1 LRNAAFSALDMSNI
15 KVPNVLQIAEGP
27 VTAERY
33 RLLVESVTDYAIY
46 MLDPQGTVIS
56 WNPGARRFKG
66 YEDHE
71 IIGQPFSRFYT
82 EEDRAAGLPER
93 ALGQAAETGR
103 FESEGWRVR
112 KDGTRF
118 WANAVIDA
126 IINPATGRVLGYA
139 KVTRDLTERR
149 QADEALR
156 RSEEKFRLLV
166 QGVTDYAIYM
176 LDADGIVTNW
186 NAGAQRIKGYA
197 PDEIIGRHFS
207 LFYTPEDREKGEPQ
221 RTLQAAIDNG
231 SAEKEGWRIRKNG
244 ETFWASVVIDPI
256 RDDAGEV
263 IGFAK
268 VTRDLTEQRKVQ
280 AELDAAREALFQA
293 QKIEALGQLT
303 GGVAHDFNNLLTAVL
318 GSLELVRRQ
327 IGDERQ
333 LNLID
338 NAIKGASRGISLT
351 QRMLSF
357 ARKQELA
364 LQPVAVDVLVAEMG
378 DLLQRSLGP
387 LIRIETDF
395 PADLATAA
403 ADSNQLEAAVLN
415 LAVNAR
421 DAMPEGGVLRVAA
434 KNESVGR
441 GHRSGLPDGDYI
453 RLSVADTGSGMD
465 AKTLAQA
472 TEPFFTTK
480 GVGKGTGLG
489 LSMVHGMAEQLGGRL
504 QLDSQV
510 GRGTTVE
517 IWLPVASATITAEPV
532 QLPVETKMETAMEPR
547 PLTVLAVDDDALVLM
562 NTTALLE
569 DLGHKVIEASSG
581 REALSV
587 LENNEID
594 LLITDHA
601 MPQMTGAQLITEVG
615 QRWPNV
621 PVILATGYADLPA
634 GAGAGVLRLNKP
646 FWQADLEKAVNAA
659 MARRTTAAAAA

>member
-1 LRNAAFSALDMSNI
+1 LCSAAFSAFDMSSI
-15 KVPNVLQIAEGP
+15 KVANVLQIAEGP

-71 IIGQPFSRFYT
+71 IIGQSFSRFYT

-93 ALGQAAETGR
+93 ALRMAAEEGR
-103 FESEGWRVR
+103 FEKEGWRVR

-118 WANAVIDA
+118 WAHVVIDP
-126 IINPATGRVLGYA
+126 ILNPATGRVLGYA

-156 RSEEKFRLLV
+156 RSEEKFRVLV

-186 NAGAQRIKGYA
+186 NLGAERIKGYA
-197 PDEIIGRHFS
+197 PDEIIGQHFS
-207 LFYTPEDREKGEPQ
+207 LFYTPEDRESGEPQ
-221 RTLQAAIDNG
+221 KALQAAIDNG
-231 SAEKEGWRIRKNG
+231 SLEKEGWRVRKNG
-244 ETFWASVVIDPI
+244 EIFWASVVIDPI
-256 RDDAGEV
+256 HDDAGEV

-268 VTRDLTEQRKVQ
+268 VTRDLTERRKVQ
-280 AELDAAREALFQA
+280 AELDAAREALFQS

-357 ARKQELA
+357 ARKQELE
-364 LQPVAVDVLVAEMG
+364 LQPVAVEVLVAEMG

-395 PADLATAA
+395 PADLAMAA
-403 ADSNQLEAAVLN
+403 ADPNQLETAVLN

-421 DAMPEGGVLRVAA
+421 DAMPEGGVLRIGAR
-434 KNESVGR
+434 NESIAR

-453 RLSVADTGSGMD
+453 RLSVADNGSGMD

-504 QLDSQV
+504 QLHSRPGD
-510 GRGTTVE
+510 GTTVE
-517 IWLPVASATITAEPV
+517 IWLPVAAAAAAAEPV
-532 QLPVETKMETAMEPR
+532 QLPVEVKTEVAEAPR

-569 DLGHKVIEASSG
+569 DLGHRVIEASSA
-581 REALSV
+581 REALAI
-587 LENNEID
+587 LQGDDEID

-601 MPQMTGAQLITEVG
+601 MPQMTGAQLITEVAA
-615 QRWPNV
+615 RWPEL

-634 GAGAGVLRLNKP
+634 GARAGVLRLNKP
-646 FWQADLEKAVNAA
+646 FWQADLEKTVVAA
-659 MARRTTAAAAA
+659 MARRASVAAA

>member
-1 LRNAAFSALDMSNI
+1 M
-15 KVPNVLQIAEGP
+15 
-27 VTAERY
+27 TAERY

-46 MLDPQGTVIS
+46 MLDPQGIVIS

-71 IIGQPFSRFYT
+71 IIGQSFSRFYT
-82 EEDRAAGLPER
+82 DEDRAAGLPER
-93 ALGQAAETGR
+93 ALRKAAEEGR
-103 FESEGWRVR
+103 FEKEGWRVR

-118 WANAVIDA
+118 WAHVVIDP
-126 IINPATGRVLGYA
+126 ILNPGTGHVLGYA

-149 QADEALR
+149 EAEQALR
-156 RSEEKFRLLV
+156 RSEERFRLLV

-176 LDADGIVTNW
+176 IDRGGVVTNW
-186 NAGAQRIKGYA
+186 NAGAQRIKGYL

-207 LFYTPEDREKGEPQ
+207 LFYPPEDRASGEPE
-221 RTLQAAIDNG
+221 RALQTAIETG
-231 SAEKEGWRIRKNG
+231 SFEKEGWRLRKNG
-244 ETFWASVVIDPI
+244 EAFWAHVVMDPI
-256 RDDAGEV
+256 RDDAGEI

-268 VTRDLTEQRKVQ
+268 ITRDLTDRRKVE

-303 GGVAHDFNNLLTAVL
+303 GGVAHDFNNLLTAVM

-327 IGDERQ
+327 ISDARQ
-333 LNLID
+333 LGLID

-357 ARKQELA
+357 ARKQELE

-387 LIRIETDF
+387 LIQIETNF
-395 PADLATAA
+395 PADLVMAA
-403 ADSNQLEAAVLN
+403 ADPNQLETAVLN
-415 LAVNAR
+415 LAFNAR
-421 DAMPEGGVLRVAA
+421 DAMPEGGVLRIGGS
-434 KNESVGR
+434 NERVSG
-441 GHRSGLPDGDYI
+441 GHRSGLPAGDYV

-480 GVGKGTGLG
+480 GIGKGTGLG

-504 QLDSQV
+504 LLDSIL
-510 GRGTTVE
+510 GHGTAVE
-517 IWLPVASATITAEPV
+517 IWLPAATAATAAEPAR
-532 QLPVETKMETAMEPR
+532 LPVEAKVDAASTR

-587 LENNEID
+587 LESNEID

-601 MPQMTGAQLITEVG
+601 MPQMTGAQLIAAVG
-615 QRWPNV
+615 ERWPAL

-634 GAGAGVLRLNKP
+634 GAGAGVLRLSKP
-646 FWQADLEKAVNAA
+646 FWQADLEKAVAGA
-659 MARRTTAAAAA
+659 MARRATAAAA

>member
-1 LRNAAFSALDMSNI
+1 M
-15 KVPNVLQIAEGP
+15 LQIVEGP

-46 MLDPQGTVIS
+46 MLDPRGTVIS

-71 IIGQPFSRFYT
+71 IIGQSFSRFYT

-93 ALGQAAETGR
+93 ALRQAAEEGR
-103 FESEGWRVR
+103 FEHEGWRVR

-118 WANAVIDA
+118 WAHAVIDA
-126 IINPATGRVLGYA
+126 IVNPATGRVLGYA

-149 QADEALR
+149 EAEQALR

-176 LDADGIVTNW
+176 LDRDGVVTNW

-197 PDEIIGRHFS
+197 PDEIIGKHFS
-207 LFYTPEDREKGEPQ
+207 LFYTPEDRERGEPQ
-221 RTLQAAIDNG
+221 KTLQTAIDNG
-231 SAEKEGWRIRKNG
+231 SAEREGWRVRKNG
-244 ETFWASVVIDPI
+244 EAFWASIVIDPI

-268 VTRDLTEQRKVQ
+268 VTRDLTERRRVQ

-327 IGDERQ
+327 ISDERQ
-333 LNLID
+333 LGLID

-378 DLLQRSLGP
+378 ELLQRSLGP
-387 LIRIETDF
+387 QIRIETDF
-395 PADLATAA
+395 PEDLAMATA
-403 ADSNQLEAAVLN
+403 DPNQLETAVLN

-421 DAMPEGGVLRVAA
+421 DAMPEGGVLRVGAR
-434 KNESVGR
+434 NESVAR

-504 QLDSQV
+504 QLHSRP
-510 GRGTTVE
+510 GHGTTVE
-517 IWLPVASATITAEPV
+517 IWLPAVAVAATAEPV
-532 QLPVETKMETAMEPR
+532 QLPVEVKTEAADAPR

-569 DLGHKVIEASSG
+569 DLGHTVIEASSA
-581 REALSV
+581 REALAI
-587 LENNEID
+587 LQGDDQID

-601 MPQMTGAQLITEVG
+601 MPQMTGAQLIAEVG
-615 QRWPNV
+615 ERWPAL

-634 GAGAGVLRLNKP
+634 GAKAGVLRLNKP
-646 FWQADLEKAVNAA
+646 FWQADLEKTVAAA
-659 MARRTTAAAAA
+659 MGRRATAAAA

>member
-1 LRNAAFSALDMSNI
+1 M
-15 KVPNVLQIAEGP
+15 LQIAEGP

-46 MLDPQGTVIS
+46 MLDPQGIVIS

-71 IIGQPFSRFYT
+71 IIGQSFSRFYT
-82 EEDRAAGLPER
+82 EEDRAAGLPQH
-93 ALGQAAETGR
+93 ALRIAAEEGR
-103 FESEGWRVR
+103 FEREGWRVR

-118 WANAVIDA
+118 WAHVVIDP
-126 IINPATGRVLGYA
+126 ILNPASGRVLGYA

-186 NAGAQRIKGYA
+186 NVGAERIKGYA
-197 PDEIIGRHFS
+197 PDEIIGKHFS
-207 LFYTPEDREKGEPQ
+207 LFYTPEDRERGEPQ
-221 RTLQAAIDNG
+221 KTLQAAIANG
-231 SAEKEGWRIRKNG
+231 NAEREGWRVRKNG
-244 ETFWASVVIDPI
+244 EIFWASIVIDPI
-256 RDDAGEV
+256 RGDAGEI

-268 VTRDLTEQRKVQ
+268 VTRDLTERQKVQ

-327 IGDERQ
+327 ISDERQ

-338 NAIKGASRGISLT
+338 NAIKGASRGVSLT

-364 LQPVAVDVLVAEMG
+364 LQPVAVDVLIAEMG

-395 PADLATAA
+395 PADLVVAS
-403 ADSNQLEAAVLN
+403 ADPNQLETALLN

-421 DAMPEGGVLRVAA
+421 DAMPEGGILRIGAR
-434 KNESVGR
+434 NEHVGS
-441 GHRSGLPDGDYI
+441 GHRTGLPAGNYV
-453 RLSVADTGSGMD
+453 RLSVVDNGTGMD

-472 TEPFFTTK
+472 AEPFFTTK

-504 QLDSQV
+504 QLDSRPGQ
-510 GRGTTVE
+510 GTTAE
-517 IWLPVASATITAEPV
+517 IWLPVSAVSAGDEPAP
-532 QLPVETKMETAMEPR
+532 LAVEHKSDADAAPR
-547 PLTVLAVDDDALVLM
+547 TLTVLAVDDDALVLM

-569 DLGHKVIEASSG
+569 DLGHRVIEASSA
-581 REALSV
+581 REALAF
-587 LENNEID
+587 LEAGEAVD

-601 MPQMTGAQLITEVG
+601 MPQMTGAQLIAEVG
-615 QRWPNV
+615 ERWPAL

-634 GAGAGVLRLNKP
+634 GARAGVLRLNKP
-646 FWQADLEKAVNAA
+646 FWQADLEKAVGLA
-659 MARRTTAAAAA
+659 MARGATAAAA

>member
-1 LRNAAFSALDMSNI
+1 M
-15 KVPNVLQIAEGP
+15 
-27 VTAERY
+27 TAERY

-71 IIGQPFSRFYT
+71 IIGQSFARFYT
-82 EEDRAAGLPER
+82 EEDRAAGLPQR
-93 ALGQAAETGR
+93 ALRRAAEEGR

-118 WANAVIDA
+118 WAHAVVDPIL
-126 IINPATGRVLGYA
+126 NPSTGRVLGYA

-149 QADEALR
+149 ESEQALR
-156 RSEEKFRLLV
+156 ASEEKFRLLV

-176 LDADGIVTNW
+176 IDRDGVVTNW
-186 NAGAQRIKGYA
+186 NLGAQRIKGYA
-197 PDEIIGRHFS
+197 PDEIVGRHFS
-207 LFYTPEDREKGEPQ
+207 LFYTPEDRERGEPQ
-221 RTLQAAIDNG
+221 KTLQAAVENG
-231 SAEKEGWRIRKNG
+231 STEKEGWRVRKDG
-244 ETFWASVVIDPI
+244 RRFWASIVIDPI
-256 RDDAGEV
+256 RDDSGEI

-268 VTRDLTEQRKVQ
+268 VTRDLTERRRVQ
-280 AELDAAREALFQA
+280 AELDAAREALFQS

-303 GGVAHDFNNLLTAVL
+303 GGVAHDFNNLLTAIL

-333 LNLID
+333 LTLID
-338 NAIKGASRGISLT
+338 NAIRGASRGVSLT

-378 DLLQRSLGP
+378 ELLQRSLGP
-387 LIRIETDF
+387 LIEIETDS
-395 PADLATAA
+395 PADLAMAA
-403 ADSNQLEAAVLN
+403 ADPNQLETAVLN

-421 DAMPEGGVLRVAA
+421 DAMPEGGRLRIGAG
-434 KNESVGR
+434 NEHVGS
-441 GHRSGLPDGDYI
+441 GHRTGLPAGDYV
-453 RLSVADTGSGMD
+453 RLSVVDTGCGMD
-465 AKTLAQA
+465 ARTLAQA

-504 QLDSQV
+504 LLDSRPGQ
-510 GRGTTVE
+510 GTTVE
-517 IWLPVASATITAEPV
+517 MWLPVAASAIAAGPARSSVASTP
-532 QLPVETKMETAMEPR
+532 LPEAATQ

-587 LENNEID
+587 LESNGEVD

-601 MPQMTGAQLITEVG
+601 MPQMTGAQLIAEVG
-615 QRWPNV
+615 ERWPAL
-621 PVILATGYADLPA
+621 PVILATGYADLPP
-634 GAGAGVLRLNKP
+634 GAGAGMLRLNKP
-646 FWQADLEKAVNAA
+646 FWQADLEKAVAAA
-659 MARRTTAAAAA
+659 MARRGTAAAA

>member
-1 LRNAAFSALDMSNI
+1 
-15 KVPNVLQIAEGP
+15 VLQTTEGP

-82 EEDRAAGLPER
+82 EEDRAAGLPQH
-93 ALGQAAETGR
+93 ALRVAAEEGR
-103 FESEGWRVR
+103 FEKEGWRVR

-118 WANAVIDA
+118 WAHVVIDP
-126 IINPATGRVLGYA
+126 IFNPATGRVLGYA

-186 NAGAQRIKGYA
+186 NLGAERIKGYA
-197 PDEIIGRHFS
+197 PDEIIGKHFS
-207 LFYTPEDREKGEPQ
+207 LFYTPEDRERGEPQ
-221 RTLQAAIDNG
+221 KTLQAAIDHG
-231 SAEKEGWRIRKNG
+231 SAEREGWRVRKNG
-244 ETFWASVVIDPI
+244 ETFWASIVIDPI
-256 RDDAGEV
+256 RGDAGEI

-268 VTRDLTEQRKVQ
+268 ITRDLTERQKVQ

-395 PADLATAA
+395 PADLVMAS
-403 ADSNQLEAAVLN
+403 ADPNQLETAVLN

-421 DAMPEGGVLRVAA
+421 DAMPDGGVLRIGAS
-434 KNESVGR
+434 NEHVDS
-441 GHRSGLPDGDYI
+441 GHRTGLPEGDYI
-453 RLSVADTGSGMD
+453 RLSVIDSGSGMD
-465 AKTLAQA
+465 ARTLAQA

-504 QLDSQV
+504 QLHSRLGD
-510 GRGTTVE
+510 GTTVE
-517 IWLPVASATITAEPV
+517 IWLPVAVPAAVAEPV
-532 QLPVETKMETAMEPR
+532 QLPVEVKTDTAEGPR

-569 DLGHKVIEASSG
+569 DLGHRVIEAGSA
-581 REALSV
+581 REALV
-587 LENNEID
+587 ILERGEEID

-601 MPQMTGAQLITEVG
+601 MPQMTGAQLIAEVG
-615 QRWPNV
+615 QRWPTL

-646 FWQADLEKAVNAA
+646 FWQADLEKTVAAA
-659 MARRTTAAAAA
+659 MARRATAAAAA

>member
-1 LRNAAFSALDMSNI
+1 MFFAAFSAFDMSHA
-15 KVPNVLQIAEGP
+15 KVPNVLQTTEGP

-71 IIGQPFSRFYT
+71 IIGQSFSRFYT
-82 EEDRAAGLPER
+82 EEDRATGLPQH
-93 ALGQAAETGR
+93 ALRMAAEEGR
-103 FESEGWRVR
+103 FEKEGWRVR

-118 WANAVIDA
+118 WAHVVIDP
-126 IINPATGRVLGYA
+126 ILNPATGRVLGYA

-186 NAGAQRIKGYA
+186 NLGAERIKGYA
-197 PDEIIGRHFS
+197 PDEVIGKHFS
-207 LFYTPEDREKGEPQ
+207 LFYTPDERESGEPQ
-221 RTLQAAIDNG
+221 KALEAAIDNG
-231 SAEKEGWRIRKNG
+231 SLEKEGWRVRKNG
-244 ETFWASVVIDPI
+244 EVFWASIVIDPI
-256 RDDAGEV
+256 RDDAGE
-263 IGFAK
+263 IMGFAK
-268 VTRDLTEQRKVQ
+268 VTRDLTERQKVQ

-364 LQPVAVDVLVAEMG
+364 LQPVSADVLVAEMG

-395 PADLATAA
+395 PADLAMAA
-403 ADSNQLEAAVLN
+403 ADPNQLETAVLN

-421 DAMPEGGVLRVAA
+421 DAMPEGGVLRISAR
-434 KNESVGR
+434 NEPVGS
-441 GHRSGLPDGDYI
+441 GHRTGLPAGDYI
-453 RLSVADTGSGMD
+453 RLSVADTGTGMD
-465 AKTLAQA
+465 ARTLAQA

-504 QLDSQV
+504 LLDSRLGQ
-510 GRGTTVE
+510 GTTAEV
-517 IWLPVASATITAEPV
+517 WLPTAVAVAVVEPAP
-532 QLPVETKMETAMEPR
+532 LPVEPKSEGEMAPR
-547 PLTVLAVDDDALVLM
+547 SLTVLAVDDDALVLM

-569 DLGHKVIEASSG
+569 DLGHRVVEASSG
-581 REALSV
+581 REALAI
-587 LENNEID
+587 LEGGEEID

-601 MPQMTGAQLITEVG
+601 MPQMTGAQLIAEVG
-615 QRWPNV
+615 QRWPAL
-621 PVILATGYADLPA
+621 PVILATGYADLP
-634 GAGAGVLRLNKP
+634 AGAGVLRLNKP
-646 FWQADLEKAVNAA
+646 FWQADLEKTVTAA
-659 MARRTTAAAAA
+659 MARRTTAAVAA

>member
-1 LRNAAFSALDMSNI
+1 MQS
-15 KVPNVLQIAEGP
+15 VEGP

-93 ALGQAAETGR
+93 ALRQAAEDGR
-103 FESEGWRVR
+103 FEHEGWRVR

-118 WANAVIDA
+118 WAHAVIDP
-126 IINPATGRVLGYA
+126 ILNPATGRVLGYA

-149 QADEALR
+149 EADEALR

-176 LDADGIVTNW
+176 LDRDGVVTNW
-186 NAGAQRIKGYA
+186 NVGAQRIKGYA
-197 PDEIIGRHFS
+197 PDEIIGKHFS

-221 RTLQAAIDNG
+221 RTLQAAIDDG
-231 SAEKEGWRIRKNG
+231 SAKKEGWRVRKNG
-244 ETFWASVVIDPI
+244 ETFWASVVVDPI
-256 RDDAGEV
+256 RDDTGEI

-268 VTRDLTEQRKVQ
+268 VTRDLTERQKVQ
-280 AELDAAREALFQA
+280 AELDAAREALFQS

-327 IGDERQ
+327 ISDERQ

-364 LQPVAVDVLVAEMG
+364 LQPVAIDVLVAEMG

-395 PADLATAA
+395 PADLAMAA
-403 ADSNQLEAAVLN
+403 ADPNQLETAVLN

-421 DAMPEGGVLRVAA
+421 DAMPEGGVLRIGAS
-434 KNESVGR
+434 NEHIGR
-441 GHRSGLPDGDYI
+441 GHRSGLSEGDYI
-453 RLSVADTGSGMD
+453 RLSVVDTGIGMD
-465 AKTLAQA
+465 ARTLAQA

-504 QLDSQV
+504 ALDSRL
-510 GRGTTVE
+510 GKGTTVE
-517 IWLPVASATITAEPV
+517 IWLPAAGAGAASELAVLPAEPK
-532 QLPVETKMETAMEPR
+532 VEVELSAR

-587 LENNEID
+587 LESTEID

-601 MPQMTGAQLITEVG
+601 MPQMTGAQLIAEVG
-615 QRWPNV
+615 ERWPSL

-646 FWQADLEKAVNAA
+646 FWQADLEKTVCAA
-659 MARRTTAAAAA
+659 MARRATAAAA

>member
-1 LRNAAFSALDMSNI
+1 MRNAAFSALDMSNI

-421 DAMPEGGVLRVAA
+421 DAMPEGGVLRVGA

>member
-1 LRNAAFSALDMSNI
+1 MSDA

-46 MLDPQGTVIS
+46 MLDPQGIVIS

-71 IIGQPFSRFYT
+71 IIGQSFSRFYT
-82 EEDRAAGLPER
+82 EEDRAAGLPAR
-93 ALGQAAETGR
+93 ALRQAAEEGR
-103 FESEGWRVR
+103 FEKEGWRIR

-118 WANAVIDA
+118 WAHVVIDP
-126 IINPATGRVLGYA
+126 ILNPATGRVLGYA

-149 QADEALR
+149 EADQALR
-156 RSEEKFRLLV
+156 RSEERFRLLV

-176 LDADGIVTNW
+176 IDRDGVVTNW
-186 NAGAQRIKGYA
+186 NAGAQRIKGYC
-197 PDEIIGRHFS
+197 PDEIVGRHFS
-207 LFYTPEDREKGEPQ
+207 LFYQPADRANGEPE
-221 RTLQAAIDNG
+221 RALQTAIDNG
-231 SAEKEGWRIRKNG
+231 SFEKEGWRLRKNG
-244 ETFWASVVIDPI
+244 EAFWAHVVIDPI
-256 RDDAGEV
+256 RDDGGEI

-268 VTRDLTEQRKVQ
+268 ITRDLTERHKVQ

-333 LNLID
+333 LGLID

-357 ARKQELA
+357 ARKQELE
-364 LQPVAVDVLVAEMG
+364 LKPVAVDVLVAEMG

-395 PADLATAA
+395 PADLVMAA
-403 ADSNQLEAAVLN
+403 ADPNQLETAVLN

-421 DAMPEGGVLRVAA
+421 DAMPEGGVLRIRGS
-434 KNESVGR
+434 NERVGS
-441 GHRSGLPDGDYI
+441 GHRIGLPAGRYV
-453 RLSVADTGSGMD
+453 RLSVGDTGSGMD
-465 AKTLAQA
+465 ARTLAQA

-504 QLDSQV
+504 LLDSRLGQ
-510 GRGTTVE
+510 GTTVE
-517 IWLPVASATITAEPV
+517 IWLPAATAAIAAEPAPR
-532 QLPVETKMETAMEPR
+532 PVEPKTEADMAPR

-569 DLGHKVIEASSG
+569 DLGHRVIEASSG
-581 REALSV
+581 REALAA
-587 LENNEID
+587 LEGGEAID

-601 MPQMTGAQLITEVG
+601 MPQMTGAQLIAEVG
-615 QRWPNV
+615 ERWPAL

-634 GAGAGVLRLNKP
+634 GARSGVLRLNKP
-646 FWQADLEKAVNAA
+646 FWQADLEKAVAAA
-659 MARRTTAAAAA
+659 MARRATAAAA

>member
-1 LRNAAFSALDMSNI
+1 MRNVAFSAFDKSHA

-71 IIGQPFSRFYT
+71 IIGQSFSRFYT

-93 ALGQAAETGR
+93 ALRQAAEEGR
-103 FESEGWRVR
+103 FEKEGWRVR

-118 WANAVIDA
+118 WAHVVIDP
-126 IINPATGRVLGYA
+126 ILNPATGRVLGYA

-149 QADEALR
+149 EADQALR

-186 NAGAQRIKGYA
+186 NVGAERIKGYA
-197 PDEIIGRHFS
+197 PEEIIGQHFS
-207 LFYTPEDREKGEPQ
+207 LFYQPEDRANGEPQ
-221 RTLQAAIDNG
+221 RALQTAIDSG
-231 SAEKEGWRIRKNG
+231 SFEKEGWRLRKNG
-244 ETFWASVVIDPI
+244 EPFWAHVVIDPI
-256 RDDAGEV
+256 RDDAGE
-263 IGFAK
+263 ILGFAK
-268 VTRDLTEQRKVQ
+268 ITRDLTERRKVE
-280 AELDAAREALFQA
+280 ADLEAAREALFQA

-333 LNLID
+333 LGLID

-357 ARKQELA
+357 ARKQELE
-364 LQPVAVDVLVAEMG
+364 LQPVAVEVLVAEMG

-395 PADLATAA
+395 PSDLVTAA
-403 ADSNQLEAAVLN
+403 ADPNQLETAVLN
-415 LAVNAR
+415 LAFNAR
-421 DAMPEGGVLRVAA
+421 DAMPEGGVLRIGGS
-434 KNESVGR
+434 NERIGH
-441 GHRSGLPDGDYI
+441 GHRSGLPEGDYV
-453 RLSVADTGSGMD
+453 RLSVADTGTGMD
-465 AKTLAQA
+465 ARTLAQA

-504 QLDSQV
+504 SLDSRL
-510 GRGTTVE
+510 GHGTTVE
-517 IWLPVASATITAEPV
+517 IWLPAATAAAAAEPA
-532 QLPVETKMETAMEPR
+532 QLPPEAKVEVAAAAR
-547 PLTVLAVDDDALVLM
+547 RLTVLAVDDDALVLM

-569 DLGHKVIEASSG
+569 DLGHTVIEASSG
-581 REALSV
+581 REALAT
-587 LENNEID
+587 LESTQID

-601 MPQMTGAQLITEVG
+601 MPQMTGAQLIAAVG
-615 QRWPNV
+615 ERWPAL

-646 FWQADLEKAVNAA
+646 FWQADLEKAVCTA
-659 MARRTTAAAAA
+659 MARRATAAAA

>member
-421 DAMPEGGVLRVAA
+421 DAMPEGGVLRVGA

-504 QLDSQV
+504 QLNSQV

>member
-1 LRNAAFSALDMSNI
+1 LHGSAFSAFDMSSI
-15 KVPNVLQIAEGP
+15 KVAHVLQIAEGP

-71 IIGQPFSRFYT
+71 IIGQHFSRFYT
-82 EEDRAAGLPER
+82 DEDRAAGLPER
-93 ALGQAAETGR
+93 ALRQAAEEGR
-103 FESEGWRVR
+103 FEKEGWRVR

-118 WANAVIDA
+118 WAHVVIDP
-126 IINPATGRVLGYA
+126 ILNPATGRVLGYA

-149 QADEALR
+149 EAEQALR

-166 QGVTDYAIYM
+166 QGVTDYAIDM
-176 LDADGIVTNW
+176 LDRDGMVTNW

-197 PDEIIGRHFS
+197 PDEIIGKHFS
-207 LFYTPEDREKGEPQ
+207 LFYTLEDREKGEPQ

-231 SAEKEGWRIRKNG
+231 SAEREGWRVRKNG

-256 RDDAGEV
+256 RDDAGEI

-268 VTRDLTEQRKVQ
+268 ITRDLTERQKVQ

-327 IGDERQ
+327 IGDDRQ
-333 LNLID
+333 LGLID
-338 NAIKGASRGISLT
+338 NAIKGATRGISLT

-395 PADLATAA
+395 PADLGKAA
-403 ADSNQLEAAVLN
+403 ADPNQLEAAVLN

-421 DAMPEGGVLRVAA
+421 DAMPEGGVLRIGAS
-434 KNESVGR
+434 NQHVGR
-441 GHRSGLPDGDYI
+441 NHRIGLPEGDYI
-453 RLSVADTGSGMD
+453 HLSVADTGSGMD

-504 QLDSQV
+504 LLDSRRGQ
-510 GRGTTVE
+510 GTTVE
-517 IWLPVASATITAEPV
+517 IWLPVATTAATAEPV

-581 REALSV
+581 REALAV
-587 LENNEID
+587 LEGGDEVD

-601 MPQMTGAQLITEVG
+601 MPQMTGAQLIAEVG
-615 QRWPNV
+615 ERWPAL

-634 GAGAGVLRLNKP
+634 GAKAGVLRLNKP
-646 FWQADLEKAVNAA
+646 FWQADLEKAVCTA
-659 MARRTTAAAAA
+659 MTRRATAAAA

>member
-1 LRNAAFSALDMSNI
+1 M
-15 KVPNVLQIAEGP
+15 LQIAEGP

-421 DAMPEGGVLRVAA
+421 DAMPEGGVLRVGA

-504 QLDSQV
+504 QLTSHV

-517 IWLPVASATITAEPV
+517 IWLPVASAIITAEPV

>member
-1 LRNAAFSALDMSNI
+1 MSQV

-71 IIGQPFSRFYT
+71 IIGQSFSRFYT
-82 EEDRAAGLPER
+82 DEDRTAGLPER
-93 ALGQAAETGR
+93 ALRAAAEEGR
-103 FESEGWRVR
+103 FEKEGWRVR

-118 WANAVIDA
+118 WAHVVIDP
-126 IINPATGRVLGYA
+126 IINPGTGRVLGYA

-149 QADEALR
+149 EAEQALR
-156 RSEEKFRLLV
+156 RSEEKFRVLV

-186 NAGAQRIKGYA
+186 NVGAERIKGYA

-207 LFYTPEDREKGEPQ
+207 LFYQPEDRADGEPERAL
-221 RTLQAAIDNG
+221 RTAIDKG
-231 SAEKEGWRIRKNG
+231 SFENEGWRLRKNG
-244 ETFWASVVIDPI
+244 EAFWAHVVIDPI
-256 RDDAGEV
+256 RDDAGEI

-268 VTRDLTEQRKVQ
+268 ITRDLTERRKV
-280 AELDAAREALFQA
+280 ATDLEAAREALFQA

-303 GGVAHDFNNLLTAVL
+303 GGVAHDFNNLLTAVM

-327 IGDERQ
+327 ISDERQ
-333 LNLID
+333 LGLID

-357 ARKQELA
+357 ARKQELE
-364 LQPVAVDVLVAEMG
+364 LKPVDVDVLVAGMG

-387 LIRIETDF
+387 LIQIETHF
-395 PADLATAA
+395 PADLMMAA
-403 ADSNQLEAAVLN
+403 ADPNQLETAVLN

-421 DAMPEGGVLRVAA
+421 DAMPEGGVLRIGGS
-434 KNESVGR
+434 NERVGN
-441 GHRSGLPDGDYI
+441 GHRIGLPAGNYV
-453 RLSVADTGSGMD
+453 RLSVGDTGSGMD

-504 QLDSQV
+504 LLDSRLGQ
-510 GRGTTVE
+510 GTTVE
-517 IWLPVASATITAEPV
+517 IWLPVATTAATAEPV
-532 QLPVETKMETAMEPR
+532 QAPVESRTDLDTASR
-547 PLTVLAVDDDALVLM
+547 RLTVLAVDDDALVLM

-569 DLGHKVIEASSG
+569 DLGHRVIEASSG
-581 REALSV
+581 REALAA
-587 LENNEID
+587 LEGGEAID

-601 MPQMTGAQLITEVG
+601 MPQMTGAQLIAEVG
-615 QRWPNV
+615 ERWPAL

-634 GAGAGVLRLNKP
+634 GTKAGVLRLNKP
-646 FWQADLEKAVNAA
+646 FWQADLEKAVAAA
-659 MARRTTAAAAA
+659 MARRATAAAA

>member
-1 LRNAAFSALDMSNI
+1 MSHA
-15 KVPNVLQIAEGP
+15 KVPNVLQTTEGP

-71 IIGQPFSRFYT
+71 IIGQSFSRFYT
-82 EEDRAAGLPER
+82 EEDRATGLPQH
-93 ALGQAAETGR
+93 ALRMAAEEGR
-103 FESEGWRVR
+103 FEKEGWRVR

-118 WANAVIDA
+118 WAHVVIDP
-126 IINPATGRVLGYA
+126 ILNPATGRVLGYA

-186 NAGAQRIKGYA
+186 NLGAERIKGYA
-197 PDEIIGRHFS
+197 PDEVIGKHFS
-207 LFYTPEDREKGEPQ
+207 LFYTPDERESGEPQ
-221 RTLQAAIDNG
+221 KALEAAIDNG
-231 SAEKEGWRIRKNG
+231 SLEKEGWRVRKNG
-244 ETFWASVVIDPI
+244 EVFWASIVIDPI
-256 RDDAGEV
+256 RDDAGE
-263 IGFAK
+263 IMGFAK
-268 VTRDLTEQRKVQ
+268 VTRDLTERQKVQ

-364 LQPVAVDVLVAEMG
+364 LQPVSADVLVAEMG

-395 PADLATAA
+395 PADLAMAA
-403 ADSNQLEAAVLN
+403 ADPNQLETAVLN

-421 DAMPEGGVLRVAA
+421 DAMPEGGVLRISAR
-434 KNESVGR
+434 NEPVGS
-441 GHRSGLPDGDYI
+441 GHRTGLPAGDYI
-453 RLSVADTGSGMD
+453 RLSVADTGTGMD
-465 AKTLAQA
+465 ARTLAQA

-504 QLDSQV
+504 LLDSRLGQ
-510 GRGTTVE
+510 GTTAEV
-517 IWLPVASATITAEPV
+517 WLPTAVAVAVVEPAP
-532 QLPVETKMETAMEPR
+532 LPVEPKSEGEMAPR
-547 PLTVLAVDDDALVLM
+547 SLTVLAVDDDALVLM

-569 DLGHKVIEASSG
+569 DLGHRVVEASSG
-581 REALSV
+581 REALAI
-587 LENNEID
+587 LEGGEEID

-601 MPQMTGAQLITEVG
+601 MPQMTGAQLIAEVG
-615 QRWPNV
+615 QRWPAL
-621 PVILATGYADLPA
+621 PVILATGYADLP
-634 GAGAGVLRLNKP
+634 AGAGVLRLNKP
-646 FWQADLEKAVNAA
+646 FWQADLEKTVTAA
-659 MARRTTAAAAA
+659 MARRTTAAVAA

>member
-1 LRNAAFSALDMSNI
+1 MSDA
-15 KVPNVLQIAEGP
+15 KVPNVLQITEGP
-27 VTAERY
+27 VTADRY

-71 IIGQPFSRFYT
+71 IIGQSFSRFYT
-82 EEDRAAGLPER
+82 AEDRAAGLPER
-93 ALGQAAETGR
+93 ALRAAAEGR
-103 FESEGWRVR
+103 FENEGWRVR

-118 WANAVIDA
+118 WAHVVIDP
-126 IINPATGRVLGYA
+126 IFNPASGRVLGYA

-149 QADEALR
+149 ESEQALR

-176 LDADGIVTNW
+176 LDREGLVTNW
-186 NAGAQRIKGYA
+186 NLGAQRIKGYA
-197 PDEIIGRHFS
+197 PDEIIGKHFS
-207 LFYTPEDREKGEPQ
+207 LFYSPEDRERGEPE
-221 RTLQAAIDNG
+221 RALQTAIENG
-231 SAEKEGWRIRKNG
+231 SFVKEGWRVRKNG
-244 ETFWASVVIDPI
+244 DAFWASIVIDPI
-256 RDDAGEV
+256 RDDSGEI

-268 VTRDLTEQRKVQ
+268 ITRDLTDRRKV
-280 AELDAAREALFQA
+280 ETDLEAAREALFQA

-303 GGVAHDFNNLLTAVL
+303 GGVAHDFNNLLTAVV

-327 IGDERQ
+327 ISDERQ
-333 LNLID
+333 LSLID

-364 LQPVAVDVLVAEMG
+364 PQPVAVDVLVAEMG
-378 DLLQRSLGP
+378 ELLRHSLGP
-387 LIRIETDF
+387 LVRIETDF
-395 PADLATAA
+395 PADLLMAA
-403 ADSNQLEAAVLN
+403 ADPNQLETAILN

-421 DAMPEGGVLRVAA
+421 DAMPSGGVLRIGAR
-434 KNESVGR
+434 NEAIGG
-441 GHRSGLPDGDYI
+441 GHRTGLPAGDYI
-453 RLSVADTGSGMD
+453 RLSLIDRGSGMD

-489 LSMVHGMAEQLGGRL
+489 LSMVHGMTEQLGGRL
-504 QLDSQV
+504 ALDSVLGQ
-510 GRGTTVE
+510 GTTVE
-517 IWLPVASATITAEPV
+517 IWLPATTGAAVAEPARSS
-532 QLPVETKMETAMEPR
+532 VEPKTVSEMAAR

-562 NTTALLE
+562 NTAALLE
-569 DLGHKVIEASSG
+569 DLGHKVIEAGSG
-581 REALSV
+581 GEALAV
-587 LENNEID
+587 LEGSEAID

-601 MPQMTGAQLITEVG
+601 MPQMTGAQLIVEV
-615 QRWPNV
+615 QERWPAL

-634 GAGAGVLRLNKP
+634 GARVGVLRLNKP
-646 FWQADLEKAVNAA
+646 FWQADLEKAVAEA
-659 MARRTTAAAAA
+659 MARRRTAAAA

>member
-1 LRNAAFSALDMSNI
+1 
-15 KVPNVLQIAEGP
+15 VLQTTEGP

-46 MLDPQGTVIS
+46 MLDPQGIVIS

-71 IIGQPFSRFYT
+71 IIGQSFSRFYT

-93 ALGQAAETGR
+93 ALSQAAEMGR

-118 WANAVIDA
+118 WANAVIDP
-126 IINPATGRVLGYA
+126 ILNPATGRVLGYA

-149 QADEALR
+149 EAEQALR
-156 RSEEKFRLLV
+156 RSEEKFRVLV

-186 NAGAQRIKGYA
+186 NVGAQRIKGYA
-197 PDEIIGRHFS
+197 PDEIIGQHFS
-207 LFYTPEDREKGEPQ
+207 QFYTPEDRESGEPGKA
-221 RTLQAAIDNG
+221 LQAAIDKG
-231 SAEKEGWRIRKNG
+231 SLEKEGWRVRKNG
-244 ETFWASVVIDPI
+244 EVFWASIVIDPI
-256 RDDAGEV
+256 RDDGGKI

-268 VTRDLTEQRKVQ
+268 VTRDLTERHKVQ
-280 AELDAAREALFQA
+280 AELDAAREALFQS

-357 ARKQELA
+357 ARKQELE

-387 LIRIETDF
+387 LVRIETDF
-395 PADLATAA
+395 PADLAMAA
-403 ADSNQLEAAVLN
+403 ADPNQLETAVLN

-421 DAMPEGGVLRVAA
+421 DAMPEGGMLRIAA
-434 KNESVGR
+434 RNELVGS

-453 RLSVADTGSGMD
+453 RLTVADTGSGMD
-465 AKTLAQA
+465 GKTLAQA
-472 TEPFFTTK
+472 AEPFFTTK

-504 QLDSQV
+504 ALDSRL
-510 GRGTTVE
+510 GKGTTVE
-517 IWLPVASATITAEPV
+517 IWLPVAGAGAACEPAVLPAEPRAE
-532 QLPVETKMETAMEPR
+532 VELSAR

-569 DLGHKVIEASSG
+569 DLGHKVIEASSA
-581 REALSV
+581 REALAV
-587 LENNEID
+587 LAGGDEID

-601 MPQMTGAQLITEVG
+601 MPQMTGAQLIAEVG
-615 QRWPNV
+615 QRWPNL

-634 GAGAGVLRLNKP
+634 GTTSGVLRLNKP
-646 FWQADLEKAVNAA
+646 FWQADLEKAVMAA
-659 MARRTTAAAAA
+659 MARGATAAAA

>member
-1 LRNAAFSALDMSNI
+1 M
-15 KVPNVLQIAEGP
+15 
-27 VTAERY
+27 TAERY

-46 MLDPQGTVIS
+46 MLDPQGIVIS

-71 IIGQPFSRFYT
+71 IIGQSFSRFYT
-82 EEDRAAGLPER
+82 EEDRAAGLPQH
-93 ALGQAAETGR
+93 ALRIAAEEGR
-103 FESEGWRVR
+103 FEREGWRVR

-118 WANAVIDA
+118 WAHVVIDA
-126 IINPATGRVLGYA
+126 ILNPASGRVLGYA

-186 NAGAQRIKGYA
+186 NLGAERIKGYA
-197 PDEIIGRHFS
+197 PAEIIGKHFS
-207 LFYTPEDREKGEPQ
+207 LFYTPEDRERGEPQ
-221 RTLQAAIDNG
+221 KTLQAAIDNG
-231 SAEKEGWRIRKNG
+231 SAEREGWRVRKNG

-256 RDDAGEV
+256 RDDAGEI

-268 VTRDLTEQRKVQ
+268 ITRDLTERQKVQ
-280 AELDAAREALFQA
+280 AELDAAREALFQS

-395 PADLATAA
+395 PADLATAS
-403 ADSNQLEAAVLN
+403 ADPNQLEAAVLN

-434 KNESVGR
+434 VNEHIGR
-441 GHRSGLPDGDYI
+441 GHRSGLPDGDYV
-453 RLSVADTGSGMD
+453 RLSVADTGIGMD

-504 QLDSQV
+504 QLDSREGQ
-510 GRGTTVE
+510 GTTVE
-517 IWLPVASATITAEPV
+517 IWLPVATKAATAEPV

-615 QRWPNV
+615 QRWPNL

-646 FWQADLEKAVNAA
+646 FWQADLEKAVCAA
-659 MARRTTAAAAA
+659 MTRRATAAAA

>member
-1 LRNAAFSALDMSNI
+1 LFFAAFSAFDMSHA
-15 KVPNVLQIAEGP
+15 KVPNVLQTTEGP

-71 IIGQPFSRFYT
+71 IIGQSFSRFYT
-82 EEDRAAGLPER
+82 EEDRATGLPQH
-93 ALGQAAETGR
+93 ALRMAAEEGR
-103 FESEGWRVR
+103 FEKEGWRVR

-118 WANAVIDA
+118 WAHVVIDP
-126 IINPATGRVLGYA
+126 ILNPATGRVLGYA

-186 NAGAQRIKGYA
+186 NLGAERIKGYA
-197 PDEIIGRHFS
+197 PDEVIGKHFS
-207 LFYTPEDREKGEPQ
+207 LFYTPDERESGEPQ
-221 RTLQAAIDNG
+221 KALEAAIDNG
-231 SAEKEGWRIRKNG
+231 SLEKEGWRVRKNG
-244 ETFWASVVIDPI
+244 EVFWASIVIDPI
-256 RDDAGEV
+256 RDDAGE
-263 IGFAK
+263 IMGFAK
-268 VTRDLTEQRKVQ
+268 VTRDLTERQKVQ

-364 LQPVAVDVLVAEMG
+364 LQPVSADVLVAEMG

-395 PADLATAA
+395 PADLAMAA
-403 ADSNQLEAAVLN
+403 ADPNQLETAVLN

-421 DAMPEGGVLRVAA
+421 DAMPEGGVLRISAR
-434 KNESVGR
+434 NEPVGS
-441 GHRSGLPDGDYI
+441 GHRTGLPAGDYI
-453 RLSVADTGSGMD
+453 RLSVADTGTGMD
-465 AKTLAQA
+465 ARTLAQA

-504 QLDSQV
+504 LLDSRLGQ
-510 GRGTTVE
+510 GTTAEV
-517 IWLPVASATITAEPV
+517 WLPTAVAVAVVEPAP
-532 QLPVETKMETAMEPR
+532 LPVEPKSEGEMAPR
-547 PLTVLAVDDDALVLM
+547 SLTVLAVDDDALVLM

-569 DLGHKVIEASSG
+569 DLGHRVVEASSG
-581 REALSV
+581 REALAI
-587 LENNEID
+587 LEGGEEID

-601 MPQMTGAQLITEVG
+601 MPQMTGAQLIAEVG
-615 QRWPNV
+615 QRWPAL
-621 PVILATGYADLPA
+621 PVILATGYADLP
-634 GAGAGVLRLNKP
+634 AGAGVLRLNKP
-646 FWQADLEKAVNAA
+646 FWQADLEKTVTAA
-659 MARRTTAAAAA
+659 MARRTTAAVAA

>member
-1 LRNAAFSALDMSNI
+1 MRNAAFSALDMSNI

-126 IINPATGRVLGYA
+126 IMNPATGRVLGYA

-221 RTLQAAIDNG
+221 RTLQAAVDNG

-421 DAMPEGGVLRVAA
+421 DAMPEGGVLRVGA

-472 TEPFFTTK
+472 TDPFFTTK

-504 QLDSQV
+504 QLNSQV

>member
-1 LRNAAFSALDMSNI
+1 MCNAAFSAFDMSSI
-15 KVPNVLQIAEGP
+15 KVANVLQIAEGP

-71 IIGQPFSRFYT
+71 IIGQSFSRFYT

-93 ALGQAAETGR
+93 ALRMAAEEGR
-103 FESEGWRVR
+103 FEKEGWRVR

-118 WANAVIDA
+118 WAHVVIDP
-126 IINPATGRVLGYA
+126 ILNPATGRVLGYA

-156 RSEEKFRLLV
+156 RSEEKFRVLV

-176 LDADGIVTNW
+176 LDANGVVTNW
-186 NAGAQRIKGYA
+186 NVGAERIKGYA
-197 PDEIIGRHFS
+197 PGEIIGQHFS
-207 LFYTPEDREKGEPQ
+207 LFYTPEDRERGEPQ
-221 RTLQAAIDNG
+221 KALQAAIDKG
-231 SAEKEGWRIRKNG
+231 SLEKEGWRVRKNG
-244 ETFWASVVIDPI
+244 EIFWASIVIDPI
-256 RDDAGEV
+256 RDESGGV

-268 VTRDLTEQRKVQ
+268 VTRDLTERRKVQ
-280 AELDAAREALFQA
+280 AELDAAREALFQS

-357 ARKQELA
+357 ARKQELE
-364 LQPVAVDVLVAEMG
+364 LQPVAVEVLVAEMG
-378 DLLQRSLGP
+378 DLLQRSVGP

-395 PADLATAA
+395 PADLAMAA
-403 ADSNQLEAAVLN
+403 ADPNQLETAVLN

-421 DAMPEGGVLRVAA
+421 DAMPEGGVLRVGAR
-434 KNESVGR
+434 NESIAR
-441 GHRSGLPDGDYI
+441 GHRSGLLDGDYI

-465 AKTLAQA
+465 AKTLAHA

-504 QLDSQV
+504 QLHSRPGD
-510 GRGTTVE
+510 GTTVE
-517 IWLPVASATITAEPV
+517 IWLPVAAAAAAAEPV
-532 QLPVETKMETAMEPR
+532 QLPVEVKTEVAEAPR

-569 DLGHKVIEASSG
+569 DLGHRVIEASSA
-581 REALSV
+581 REALAILQGDDEV
-587 LENNEID
+587 D

-601 MPQMTGAQLITEVG
+601 MPQMTGAQLIAEVAE
-615 QRWPNV
+615 RWPML

-634 GAGAGVLRLNKP
+634 GTRAGVLRLNKP
-646 FWQADLEKAVNAA
+646 FWQADLEKAVTAA
-659 MARRTTAAAAA
+659 MARRATAAAA

>member
-1 LRNAAFSALDMSNI
+1 MSDI
-15 KVPNVLQIAEGP
+15 KVANVLQTTEGP

-93 ALGQAAETGR
+93 ALNQAAENGR

-118 WANAVIDA
+118 WANAVIDP
-126 IINPATGRVLGYA
+126 ILNPATGRVLGYA

-149 QADEALR
+149 EAEQALR
-156 RSEEKFRLLV
+156 RSEEKFRVLV

-186 NAGAQRIKGYA
+186 NVGAQRIKGYA
-197 PDEIIGRHFS
+197 PDEIIGQHFS
-207 LFYTPEDREKGEPQ
+207 LFYTPEDRERGEPQ
-221 RTLQAAIDNG
+221 KALQAAIDKG
-231 SAEKEGWRIRKNG
+231 SLEKEGWRVRKNG
-244 ETFWASVVIDPI
+244 EIFWASIVIDPI
-256 RDDAGEV
+256 RDESGKV

-268 VTRDLTEQRKVQ
+268 VTRDLTERRKVQ
-280 AELDAAREALFQA
+280 AELDVAREALFQA

-327 IGDERQ
+327 ITDERQ
-333 LNLID
+333 LGLID

-357 ARKQELA
+357 ARKQELE

-395 PADLATAA
+395 PADLVMAA
-403 ADSNQLEAAVLN
+403 ADPNQLETAVLN

-421 DAMPEGGVLRVAA
+421 DAMPEGGTLRIQAE
-434 KNESVGR
+434 NEKIGR
-441 GHRSGLPDGDYI
+441 SHRSGLPEGDYV
-453 RLSVADTGSGMD
+453 RLSVADTGGGMD
-465 AKTLAQA
+465 GKTLAQA

-504 QLDSQV
+504 ALDSRL
-510 GRGTTVE
+510 GKGTTVE
-517 IWLPVASATITAEPV
+517 IWLPAAGSAAETKPAM
-532 QLPVETKMETAMEPR
+532 LPVEPKAEVELTAR

-569 DLGHKVIEASSG
+569 DLGHKVIEASSA
-581 REALSV
+581 REALAI
-587 LENNEID
+587 LEGDDAVD

-601 MPQMTGAQLITEVG
+601 MPQMTGAQLIAEVG
-615 QRWPNV
+615 QRWPNL
-621 PVILATGYADLPA
+621 PLILATGYADLPA

-646 FWQADLEKAVNAA
+646 FWQADLEKAVCAA
-659 MARRTTAAAAA
+659 MARRATAAAA